1 MGEAVRAPL
10 VGAPTA
16 LVAGGLERRARWLM
30 KESEGWR
37 RQSLRSRRWP
47 GRS

>member
-16 LVAGGLERRARWLM
+16 LVAGGRAQRAVGYVRR
-30 KESEGWR
+30 
-37 RQSLRSRRWP
+37 LRDGVVNR
-47 GRS
+47 